1 MKKFIIKT
9 KGPLLPGSISIANAK
24 CGNSSCRC
32 QHNKKYV
39 HGPYY
44 RWTGFIAG
52 RRTTKT
58 LPEKIAKECLK
69 RIGNYKSFIKQYDQ
83 IMNDALKF
91 LFP

>member
-9 KGPLLPGSISIANAK
+9 KGPILPGSISTAHAK
-24 CGNSSCRC
+24 CGNPSCRC
-32 QHNKKYV
+32 QHDKKP

-44 RWTGFIAG
+44 RWTGFWAG

-58 LPEKIAKECLK
+58 LPEKTSKECLK
-69 RIGNYKSFIKQYDQ
+69 RIKNYKSFIKQYDQ